1 MPSAPHL
8 ILDEVTDAPPPRF
21 KRWIVLAAL
30 LFIAFLIVHNAVPL
44 YTDFLWFKE
53 VGYTNVFSATIAAK
67 LMMFAVCGAAF
78 FGLLYG
84 NVWYARR
91 MASEQGD
98 RLLMQRFGP
107 QWGGMLQRGLGWIL
121 LLATG
126 FFSLWAGRM
135 GAEQWANWLE
145 FTHGVPFHAADPVF
159 HNDIGFYVFRLPFL
173 NFVYGFLLITI
184 LLTLAA
190 VVAVHV
196 ADRAIESFAGLPDVR
211 PGARGQVLLLA
222 ALATLVQAFGTFLSR
237 YDLLFNENGGFVGAG
252 YADLHYRLF
261 ALNAQFVLLVIT
273 AILCAAA
280 MFKFRLAK
288 LAVGGAVA
296 WVAAMIL
303 LGSIIPSLL
312 QKAVVAPNE
321 FSMESEYIGRN
332 IAATRQGFG
341 LTNVRNVDGFP
352 ADESLNAAGLR
363 ANSDTLDNIRLWDYD
378 YLAKVYAQTDTVK
391 TYYKFAQMN
400 LDGSQS
406 QNIDIDRYP
415 INGKMRQ
422 VMLGAREMDSAALPG
437 AAQTWQNRRLSYT
450 HGYGLAM
457 SPVNAVTD
465 GLPNYFLQGFPP
477 QAQGE
482 ALNPASLTST
492 KDARHPT
499 PDTRYP
505 SLQITRPQIYFGQ
518 LTQDY
523 VFVNSTQDEF
533 DYPAT
538 DAANG
543 AGGLKDHYT
552 KYAGK
557 GGIQIGDSEIAKLA
571 FSMRLGDANILLSRN
586 FKPETRV
593 LIRRDIRERIQTV
606 APFVQQDRDPYLVAT
621 DDGKLI
627 LDCGLLHAFRPLP
640 LFHAAKCRRRPADR
654 HRPELYPQQHQGDGG
669 RLRRLG
675 EFVYRGRKRPD
686 SADLRPDFS
695 RPAQA
700 AVRTAD
706 GLKRAFALP
715 GGFVPLAALGL
726 CRLPCGRSPRFLSE
740 RGRLVYS
747 DGTQRNRHAA
757 QPGNGRSGNV
767 RRANGTL
774 LRDDASAATGDARQ
788 YAGRNGPRRIPADE
802 SAFAH

>member
-8 ILDEVTDAPPPRF
+8 ILDEVTDAPRPRF

-30 LFIAFLIVHNAVPL
+30 LFVAFLVIHNAVPL

-53 VGYTNVFSATIAAK
+53 VGYTNVFTATIAAK
-67 LMMFAVCGAAF
+67 LTMFAVFGAAF

-84 NVWYARR
+84 NVFYARR
-91 MASEQGD
+91 LASEQGD

-135 GAEQWANWLE
+135 GVEQWANWLE

-222 ALATLVQAFGTFLSR
+222 ALAALVQAFGTFLSK

-261 ALNAQFVLLVIT
+261 ALNAQFVLLLIT
-273 AILCAAA
+273 ATLCVAA
-280 MFKFRLAK
+280 MAQFRWAK

-363 ANSDTLDNIRLWDYD
+363 ANADTLDNIRLWDYE

-422 VMLGAREMDSAALPG
+422 VMLGAREMDSAALPA

-457 SPVNAVTD
+457 SPVNKVVD
-465 GLPNYFLQGFPP
+465 GLPDYFVKGFPP
-477 QAQGE
+477 QFQAPAIPSAQ
-482 ALNPASLTST
+482 
-492 KDARHPT
+492 
-499 PDTRYP
+499 
-505 SLQITRPQIYFGQ
+505 
-518 LTQDY
+518 
-523 VFVNSTQDEF
+523 
-533 DYPAT
+533 
-538 DAANG
+538 
-543 AGGLKDHYT
+543 
-552 KYAGK
+552 
-557 GGIQIGDSEIAKLA
+557 
-571 FSMRLGDANILLSRN
+571 
-586 FKPETRV
+586 
-593 LIRRDIRERIQTV
+593 
-606 APFVQQDRDPYLVAT
+606 
-621 DDGKLI
+621 
-627 LDCGLLHAFRPLP
+627 
-640 LFHAAKCRRRPADR
+640 
-654 HRPELYPQQHQGDGG
+654 
-669 RLRRLG
+669 
-675 EFVYRGRKRPD
+675 
-686 SADLRPDFS
+686 
-695 RPAQA
+695 
-700 AVRTAD
+700 
-706 GLKRAFALP
+706 
-715 GGFVPLAALGL
+715 
-726 CRLPCGRSPRFLSE
+726 
-740 RGRLVYS
+740 
-747 DGTQRNRHAA
+747 
-757 QPGNGRSGNV
+757 
-767 RRANGTL
+767 
-774 LRDDASAATGDARQ
+774 DDAFNPKSKIQNPKSNGNAPGDLFRAVDAGLRFRGQ
-788 YAGRNGPRRIPADE
+788 HAGRI
-802 SAFAH
+802 